1 MLLENT
7 SIDLVPQAQQLSK
20 ELAGLAHLFALHARG
35 LKPEVEKIS
44 MSILGLKEAAS
55 VAGVSRDTLR
65 RAIQRG
71 ELPALLVTGKTGPQ
85 FEVDEAD
92 VEVWARKRA
101 TAYPQWEEEQAT
113 QGQQE
118 EPAQDAQVQS
128 EAGDEMAGGQLGLRL
143 ANLEDSHRDQSL
155 ALVRLAIQQDLFQSV
170 QKWKDRAGSRKA
182 KVSKLRKQLAE
193 VAELAEENRRR
204 QELWEAEKEQL
215 LSEIRTRQERVNWL
229 EKRVP
234 VWVRGLFGAK

>member
-1 MLLENT
+1 M
-7 SIDLVPQAQQLSK
+7 
-20 ELAGLAHLFALHARG
+20 
-35 LKPEVEKIS
+35 S
-44 MSILGLKEAAS
+44 MLGLKEAAS

-85 FEVDEAD
+85 FEVDQAD
-92 VEVWARKRA
+92 VEVWAQKRA
-101 TAYPQWEEEQAT
+101 TAYPQWQEDEQAA
-113 QGQQE
+113 QGQHE
-118 EPAQDAQVQS
+118 EPAQTEPQATQAQQ
-128 EAGDEMAGGQLGLRL
+128 EPGGEQLSLRL

-170 QKWKDRAGSRKA
+170 QKWKDRAGSSKA

-215 LSEIRTRQERVNWL
+215 ISEIRSSQERVNWL

-234 VWVRGLFGAK
+234 RWVRGLFGAK

>member
-1 MLLENT
+1 M
-7 SIDLVPQAQQLSK
+7 
-20 ELAGLAHLFALHARG
+20 
-35 LKPEVEKIS
+35 S
-44 MSILGLKEAAS
+44 MLGLKEAAS
-55 VAGVSRDTLR
+55 LAGVSRDTLR

-85 FEVDEAD
+85 FEVDQAD
-92 VEVWARKRA
+92 VEVWAQKRA
-101 TAYPQWEEEQAT
+101 TAYPQWEDEQAA

-118 EPAQDAQVQS
+118 EPAQAQQGPS
-128 EAGDEMAGGQLGLRL
+128 EVGNEPEMSLRL

-170 QKWKDRAGSRKA
+170 QKWKDRAGSSKA

-215 LSEIRTRQERVNWL
+215 ISEIRSSQERVNWL

-234 VWVRGLFGAK
+234 RWVRGLFGAK

>member
-1 MLLENT
+1 MRIFLLC
-7 SIDLVPQAQQLSK
+7 LQGGQA
-20 ELAGLAHLFALHARG
+20 
-35 LKPEVEKIS
+35 LKLKKIP
-44 MSILGLKEAAS
+44 MTMLGLKEAAS

-85 FEVDEAD
+85 FEVDQAD
-92 VEVWARKRA
+92 VEVWAQKRA
-101 TAYPQWEEEQAT
+101 TAYPQWQEDEQAA
-113 QGQQE
+113 QAQQE
-118 EPAQDAQVQS
+118 EPAQGAQGQQSDAGETV
-128 EAGDEMAGGQLGLRL
+128 GGELSLRL

-170 QKWKDRAGSRKA
+170 QKWKDRAGSSRA

-204 QELWEAEKEQL
+204 QELWEAEKERL
-215 LSEIRTRQERVNWL
+215 ISEIRTSQERVNWL

-234 VWVRGLFGAK
+234 RWVRGLFGAK

>member
-1 MLLENT
+1 MN
-7 SIDLVPQAQQLSK
+7 
-20 ELAGLAHLFALHARG
+20 
-35 LKPEVEKIS
+35 
-44 MSILGLKEAAS
+44 MLGLKEAAS

-71 ELPALLVTGKTGPQ
+71 ELPALLATGKTGPQ
-85 FEVDEAD
+85 FEVDQAD
-92 VEVWARKRA
+92 VEVWAQKRA
-101 TAYPQWEEEQAT
+101 TAYPQWQEDEQAA
-113 QGQQE
+113 QAQQE
-118 EPAQDAQVQS
+118 EPAQGAQGAQGQHS
-128 EAGDEMAGGQLGLRL
+128 ESDETVGGEMSLRL

-170 QKWKDRAGSRKA
+170 QKWKDRAGSSKA

-215 LSEIRTRQERVNWL
+215 ISEIRSSQERVNWL

-234 VWVRGLFGAK
+234 RWVRGLFGAK

>member
-1 MLLENT
+1 
-7 SIDLVPQAQQLSK
+7 
-20 ELAGLAHLFALHARG
+20 
-35 LKPEVEKIS
+35 

-85 FEVDEAD
+85 FEVDQAD
-92 VEVWARKRA
+92 VKVWAQKRA
-101 TAYPQWEEEQAT
+101 TAYPQWEDEQVA
-113 QGQQE
+113 QAQQE
-118 EPAQDAQVQS
+118 EAGQDTQRQ
-128 EAGDEMAGGQLGLRL
+128 DQAGGAELVLRL
-143 ANLEDSHRDQSL
+143 ANLEDSHRDQSM

-170 QKWKDRAGSRKA
+170 QKWKDRAGSSKA
-182 KVSKLRKQLAE
+182 KVSRLRKQLAE

-215 LSEIRTRQERVNWL
+215 ISEIRSSQERVNWL

-234 VWVRGLFGAK
+234 RWVRGLFGAK